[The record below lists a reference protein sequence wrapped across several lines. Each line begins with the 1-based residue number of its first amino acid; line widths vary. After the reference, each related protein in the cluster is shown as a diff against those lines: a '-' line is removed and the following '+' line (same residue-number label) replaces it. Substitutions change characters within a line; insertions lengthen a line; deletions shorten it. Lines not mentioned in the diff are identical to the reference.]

1 LLDDRIVPSCTIIQ
15 DGGLLRI
22 EGDNKSNDIQI
33 VDDGTTVTVTCD
45 GGTAEEFTD
54 VSEIE
59 VRGGN
64 GQDVVTYELT
74 LADDGTGTALTRTV
88 DVKLGNG
95 IDSFDGSVTGDL
107 VDGSAVD
114 VSVRGCNG
122 KDVMAFDVEGDVAAD
137 ATLDV
142 LMKGGNGK
150 DEALTSYAGVLLG
163 TLTWGLEG
171 GNGKDT
177 LSVETTFEAGSTG
190 SADVEVRGERAP
202 DDMTLLVTDNSGD
215 DGDPATEDVSTLGE
229 SSFTVFGGT
238 HPDTA
243 DVSDVVDLVSA
254 KEV

>member
-1 LLDDRIVPSCTIIQ
+1 MSRQPTRGGLTRFAPRLELLDDRIVPSCTIEQ
-15 DGGLLRI
+15 TGGLLRI
-22 EGDNKSNDIQI
+22 EGDHKSNVISI

-45 GGTAEEFTD
+45 DGTAEEFTD
-54 VSEIE
+54 VTEIE

-64 GQDVVTYELT
+64 GQDAVTYDLT
-74 LADDGTGTALTRTV
+74 VADPAEGETGTAVTRTV

-95 IDSFDGSVTGDL
+95 VDSFDGSVTGDL

-122 KDVMAFDVEGDVAAD
+122 KDVMAFDVAGDVAAD

-150 DEALTSYAGVLLG
+150 DEALTSYAGILLG
-163 TLTWGLEG
+163 TLTWALEG

-177 LSVETTFEAGSTG
+177 LSVETTFDAGSTG

-202 DDMTLLVTDNSGD
+202 DDH
-215 DGDPATEDVSTLGE
+215 DPTGHGQLGR
-229 SSFTVFGGT
+229 
-238 HPDTA
+238 
-243 DVSDVVDLVSA
+243 
-254 KEV
+254 